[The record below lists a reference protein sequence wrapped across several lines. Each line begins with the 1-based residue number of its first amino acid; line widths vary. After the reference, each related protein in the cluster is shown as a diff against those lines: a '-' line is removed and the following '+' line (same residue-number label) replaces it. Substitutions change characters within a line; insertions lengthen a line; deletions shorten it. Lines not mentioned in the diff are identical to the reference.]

1 MIDEITQLFEQLTER
16 PALMPAPVKAAIT
29 LSEEIMQRLM
39 HLGAEVCRD
48 ND

>member
-16 PALMPAPVKAAIT
+16 PALMPAPVKAAIV
-29 LSEEIMQRLM
+29 LSDEIIERLM
-39 HLGAEVCRD
+39 HIGAEVCRD